1 MKKAMELHLEA
12 SSPGVNAMLQTA
24 RTIDRQN
31 QVRKETFAYRP
42 LSTPDMNIKDMI
54 PDKTDMDIYS
64 IFFN

>member
-1 MKKAMELHLEA
+1 
-12 SSPGVNAMLQTA
+12 MLQTA